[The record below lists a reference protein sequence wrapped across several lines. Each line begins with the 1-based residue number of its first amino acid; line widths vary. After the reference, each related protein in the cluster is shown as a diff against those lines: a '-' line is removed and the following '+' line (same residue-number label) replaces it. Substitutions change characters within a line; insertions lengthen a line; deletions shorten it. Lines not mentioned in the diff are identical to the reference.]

1 MKSWFL
7 VTAALAGLMLSGASA
22 HAQAHLGAHGT
33 PQPGGGI
40 VITSVNPGSNA
51 ETLGLVAGDLLLTIG
66 NPQANVPD
74 MLIMT
79 ISDAHNA
86 LAQVGDHVRL
96 LVEHADGSFSFLEGD
111 LVDDSI
117 SFQEELTPAA
127 FAAQPRGKPAPKP
140 DAAPKKPPTV
150 KAHLAKVAQPAK
162 AKPKVVASSVT
173 KKKTA
178 KPAWHTSRKDKKP
191 KTK

>member
-7 VTAALAGLMLSGASA
+7 VTAALAGLLLAGASA
-22 HAQAHLGAHGT
+22 HAQPHLGAHGT
-33 PQPGGGI
+33 AQPGGGI
-40 VITSVNPGSNA
+40 LITSVNAGSNA
-51 ETLGLVAGDLLLTIG
+51 ETIGLVAGDLLLTIG

-74 MLIMT
+74 MLLESIA
-79 ISDAHNA
+79 DAHNA

-117 SFQEELTPAA
+117 SFQEELTPVA
-127 FAAQPRGKPAPKP
+127 FPPPQKDKPADKGKDKP
-140 DAAPKKPPTV
+140 AAKKPPTV

-178 KPAWHTSRKDKKP
+178 KPAWHKSRKDKK
-191 KTK
+191 TK